1 MYIFYAG
8 TSGERNIYITTKT
21 GETYQSSQ
29 VIVAIPPNIL
39 RQIEFSPPLPL
50 QKKYLLNAM
59 SMGTIIKFVIT
70 YSERFWLEEG
80 YSGEFVSHGGPIT
93 WMIDGTDQNG
103 VPTLV
108 GLLGKNLQ
116 FSIQFIK

>member
-1 MYIFYAG
+1 M
-8 TSGERNIYITTKT
+8 
-21 GETYQSSQ
+21 
-29 VIVAIPPNIL
+29 AIPPNIL

-70 YSERFWLEEG
+70 YSERFWLEDG

-116 FSIQFIK
+116 FSIFTIYKIMILKTGI